1 MAFQWLLPCEHTANE
16 TKDNKNGTSPFANS
30 VWMTK
35 NNVKANIW
43 NLYMKFEANKEFME
57 NLSLH
62 YDWSMT
68 NKQTK
73 EKTKAFGLLFKLLN
87 FEQNFNVLIVW
98 LLKGAK

>member
-1 MAFQWLLPCEHTANE
+1 
-16 TKDNKNGTSPFANS
+16 
-30 VWMTK
+30 MTK

-73 EKTKAFGLLFKLLN
+73 EKTKAFRLLFKLLN

-98 LLKGAK
+98 SLKGAK